1 MNNCFQGLVY
11 NFQSIRILT
20 LAILFNFYGLSIST
34 KKKKSKWGETWRN
47 TINQKALTITCPRA
61 MKVWKPSKNGR
72 LFSAHFIDGIQ
83 ATRNQNRTEILNED
97 AIKKLCFCH
106 LSV

>member
-1 MNNCFQGLVY
+1 MNNCFQGLGY

-20 LAILFNFYGLSIST
+20 LAILFNFYGVSIST
-34 KKKKSKWGETWRN
+34 KKKSKWGETWRN
-47 TINQKALTITCPRA
+47 TINQKALTITCPGA
-61 MKVWKPSKNGR
+61 MKVWKPSKNER
-72 LFSAHFIDGIQ
+72 LFSGHFIDGIP